1 MQERLSSVDTG
12 RSVGSSSGPMDASL
26 TPGRSV
32 RSVTPGPGAKFV
44 AATEWLDDGTPV
56 VSVMGEL
63 DLSTAPSL
71 DRTLLDLADE
81 GAAAPI
87 VDFSRCDF
95 IDSAG
100 LKVLAAADKR
110 LDESDRR
117 RLGVVLANA
126 SVLRIFEITHFDEV
140 LAIYPSVDLALEGK
154 NNG

>member
-71 DRTLLDLADE
+71 DRTLLDLADK
-81 GAAAPI
+81 GATASI
-87 VDFSRCDF
+87 VDFSRCNF

-110 LDESDRR
+110 LNESDR

>member
-12 RSVGSSSGPMDASL
+12 RSVGSSGGPMDASL
-26 TPGRSV
+26 TPGGSV

-44 AATEWLDDGTPV
+44 ATEWLDDGTPV

-87 VDFSRCDF
+87 VDFSRCNF

-100 LKVLAAADKR
+100 LKVLAAADGR

-117 RLGVVLANA
+117 RLGVVLPTRAC
-126 SVLRIFEITHFDEV
+126 
-140 LAIYPSVDLALEGK
+140 
-154 NNG
+154 